1 MAYYCKKKEG
11 PVLYLDCQECEEDR
25 KRCPYKISSLKVGII
40 NQGKIIPTKEMLRKI
55 ENESED
61 Q

>member
-1 MAYYCKKKEG
+1 MACYCKKKEG

-25 KRCPYKISSLKVGII
+25 KRCPYKVSSLKVGII